1 MCPSKLELPS
11 FLFGTHSRSNL
22 FYQHTTTH
30 DKLFC
35 NFFLSYFGSAFH
47 NFEVSTTSFRRC
59 HLSTV
64 SPITQATGH
73 LYISRINPINNE
85 IIKSN
90 LWDLD
95 GYNVYLHHIIDIR
108 VLKIY
113 LNCERAADLIVQ
125 IIM

>member
-1 MCPSKLELPS
+1 MKLLRRRKIHPMLDTKGATKMSLGQSLLEGLRVTTAS
-11 FLFGTHSRSNL
+11 FE
-22 FYQHTTTH
+22 
-30 DKLFC
+30 
-35 NFFLSYFGSAFH
+35 
-47 NFEVSTTSFRRC
+47 FEVSTTSFRRC
-59 HLSTV
+59 HWSTV

-113 LNCERAADLIVQ
+113 LNCERAADLIV
-125 IIM
+125 